1 MNLDLLAAEL
11 ERDEGIRYVPY
22 QDQFGNWTVGVG
34 HLMANPI
41 SHAAVMQ
48 ILNDDIAAAV
58 LAVNGR
64 LAWFPDLDEVR
75 QRVLC
80 NLCFQLGIEGL
91 MKFTTFLGYMQAGNY
106 EAAADDLAQT
116 KLARETP
123 ERCQREIIA
132 IRTGAMPI

>member
-22 QDQFGNWTVGVG
+22 QDQFGSWTVGVG

-48 ILNDDIAAAV
+48 ILNDDIAAAI

-64 LAWFPDLDEVR
+64 IPWFPDLDEVR
-75 QRVLC
+75 QRVLT

-91 MKFTTFLGYMQAGNY
+91 MQFTVFLGYMAEGNY
-106 EAAADDLAQT
+106 DAAADDLAQT

-123 ERCQREIIA
+123 ERCQREIVA
-132 IRTGAMPI
+132 IRTGAMP